1 MPQTAPKRRDS
12 KCISGNGLKT
22 DGGRFKAAQA
32 TIDNDEGRAKVQD
45 DGNVFKT
52 GETASNYLKT
62 EVVNGENGGSIYATS
77 AEPKRTA
84 PIAAVRGDSVSRPGL
99 GRPHVDAA
107 DARERNQSISMRRL
121 FSAWV

>member
-32 TIDNDEGRAKVQD
+32 TIDDDESRAKVQD

-52 GETASNYLKT
+52 GEIASNDLKT
-62 EVVNGENGGSIYATS
+62 E
-77 AEPKRTA
+77 KMA
-84 PIAAVRGDSVSRPGL
+84 PLSLTEARPGTHYSC
-99 GRPHVDAA
+99 PFI
-107 DARERNQSISMRRL
+107 DARPPVRPRRRDK
-121 FSAWV
+121 SVR